1 MLSNFGR
8 DVRLGVR
15 QLLHQ
20 PAFAAAAIL
29 SLALGIGLNTTL
41 FSIVNAVLLRGGPIK
56 DPDRLVEIYTG
67 LSKDYP
73 QLTTSYPDF
82 LDIQSG
88 APSLAGLAGNS
99 YVRGILSTG
108 QRPMLV
114 TGEAVTANYFELLG
128 IAPAAGRGFRAD
140 ENIAP
145 GASPVLVLSHGLW
158 QRQFGAR
165 PDIVG
170 QVVTVSGLGYT
181 VVGVAPASFTG
192 TLPGI
197 PTEFWVPLMMVEQ
210 LVFSGVQANTDKN
223 PGKTR
228 LDRRGTRWLFVKG
241 RLAEGRTVDQAR
253 AEIETIFARLS
264 KDYPDTND
272 KVFGTVL
279 PASSIRFHPMLDGY
293 LKAASAGLLG
303 AVALVLMIACGNV
316 ANLLL
321 ARGTARRRELAVRA
335 AIGASRGRLMSQ
347 LLSEGLVLAFAGGAA
362 GLLIAWWASRALAG
376 VGTDVLPVPIKFD
389 FSIDPTVLL
398 FALAASMATALVF
411 GLVPALSS
419 SKPELVP
426 ALKESAE
433 GASRRRVS
441 MRDVLVVGQL
451 ALSLVLLV
459 AGALLIRGL
468 LVARAMDVGFDP
480 APISSL
486 SFNLRMNGYD
496 DERATAFARE
506 AVRTLRGL
514 PGVAGVAT
522 ASRLPLSP
530 DVNMDGVKV
539 PGHHAAD
546 EDETP
551 TDTVAVGVDYFSV
564 VGVPIVAGR
573 AFTEDEVSNR
583 RRVAVINETM
593 AKQYWPDG
601 SAVGRVI
608 YRGDFDSE
616 PVQIVGVA
624 RDHKVRSVG
633 ESPRAYLHVPETPSA
648 NIQIIVRSSTPARAA
663 LPSLRQALLALEPA
677 IVFTEDAA
685 AEDVAATTVAPT
697 RIGAMA
703 LGSFGAL
710 ALLLA
715 AIGLYGVIAY
725 SVSRRTREVG
735 IRMAL
740 GAERRQV
747 MRLVLTQGGKLAA
760 AGIAIG
766 IVASAGVGRLLE
778 SLLYGV
784 SGYDLLAYGAAAA
797 VLMLVALAANL
808 MPAISA
814 SRVDPV
820 KALRSE

>member
-1 MLSNFGR
+1 
-8 DVRLGVR
+8 
-15 QLLHQ
+15 
-20 PAFAAAAIL
+20 
-29 SLALGIGLNTTL
+29 
-41 FSIVNAVLLRGGPIK
+41 
-56 DPDRLVEIYTG
+56 
-67 LSKDYP
+67 
-73 QLTTSYPDF
+73 
-82 LDIQSG
+82 
-88 APSLAGLAGNS
+88 
-99 YVRGILSTG
+99 
-108 QRPMLV
+108 
-114 TGEAVTANYFELLG
+114 
-128 IAPAAGRGFRAD
+128 
-140 ENIAP
+140 
-145 GASPVLVLSHGLW
+145 
-158 QRQFGAR
+158 
-165 PDIVG
+165 
-170 QVVTVSGLGYT
+170 
-181 VVGVAPASFTG
+181 VAPANFSG

-241 RLAEGRTVDQAR
+241 RLAAGRTVDQAR
-253 AEIETIFARLS
+253 AEIETIFTRLS
-264 KDYPDTND
+264 RDYPDTND

-293 LKAASAGLLG
+293 LKAASVGLLG

-347 LLSEGLVLAFAGGAA
+347 LLCEGLVLAFAGGAA
-362 GLLIAWWASRALAG
+362 GLLIAWWAGRALAG
-376 VGTDVLPVPIKFD
+376 VGTDVLPVPVKFD
-389 FSIDPTVLL
+389 FSIDPTVLF
-398 FALAASMATALVF
+398 FALGASMATALLF
-411 GLVPALSS
+411 GLLPALSS

-433 GASRRRVS
+433 GASRGRLS

-459 AGALLIRGL
+459 AGALLTRGL
-468 LVARAMDVGFDP
+468 LVARDTDLGFDP
-480 APISSL
+480 VPLSSL

-496 DERATAFARE
+496 DERAAAFARE
-506 AVRTLRGL
+506 AVRTLREL
-514 PGVAGVAT
+514 PGVAGVST
-522 ASRLPLSP
+522 ASRLPLTP

-546 EDETP
+546 ADETP
-551 TDTVAVGVDYFSV
+551 IDTVAVGVDYFPV

-608 YRGDFDSE
+608 HRGGFDSE

-648 NIQIIVRSSTPARAA
+648 NIQIIVRTITPARAA
-663 LPSLRQALLALEPA
+663 LPSLRQALIGLEPA
-677 IVFTEDAA
+677 IVFTEDAP
-685 AEDVAATTVAPT
+685 AEEVAATTMAPT

-715 AIGLYGVIAY
+715 AVGLYGVIAY

-747 MRLVLTQGGKLAA
+747 MRLVLLQGGKLAA

-766 IVASAGVGRLLE
+766 VAASAGVGRLLE

-784 SGYDLLAYGAAAA
+784 SGYDFLAYGAAAA
-797 VLMLVALAANL
+797 MLMLVALAANL
-808 MPAISA
+808 MPAITA
-814 SRVDPV
+814 SRIDPV

>member
-1 MLSNFGR
+1 
-8 DVRLGVR
+8 
-15 QLLHQ
+15 
-20 PAFAAAAIL
+20 
-29 SLALGIGLNTTL
+29 
-41 FSIVNAVLLRGGPIK
+41 
-56 DPDRLVEIYTG
+56 
-67 LSKDYP
+67 
-73 QLTTSYPDF
+73 
-82 LDIQSG
+82 
-88 APSLAGLAGNS
+88 
-99 YVRGILSTG
+99 
-108 QRPMLV
+108 
-114 TGEAVTANYFELLG
+114 
-128 IAPAAGRGFRAD
+128 
-140 ENIAP
+140 
-145 GASPVLVLSHGLW
+145 
-158 QRQFGAR
+158 
-165 PDIVG
+165 
-170 QVVTVSGLGYT
+170 
-181 VVGVAPASFTG
+181 
-192 TLPGI
+192 
-197 PTEFWVPLMMVEQ
+197 
-210 LVFSGVQANTDKN
+210 
-223 PGKTR
+223 
-228 LDRRGTRWLFVKG
+228 
-241 RLAEGRTVDQAR
+241 
-253 AEIETIFARLS
+253 
-264 KDYPDTND
+264 
-272 KVFGTVL
+272 
-279 PASSIRFHPMLDGY
+279 MLDGY

-321 ARGTARRRELAVRA
+321 ARGTARRRELALRA

-347 LLSEGLVLAFAGGAA
+347 LLSEGLVLAIAGGAA
-362 GLLIAWWASRALAG
+362 GLLIAWWAGRALAG
-376 VGTDVLPVPIKFD
+376 IGTDVLPVPIKFE

-398 FALAASMATALVF
+398 FALTASMATAVVF

-433 GASRRRVS
+433 GASRRRLS

-468 LVARAMDVGFDP
+468 LVARAVDVGFDP
-480 APISSL
+480 APLSSL

-546 EDETP
+546 EEETP
-551 TDTVAVGVDYFSV
+551 TDTVGVGVDYFSV

-573 AFTEDEVSNR
+573 MFTEDEVANR
-583 RRVAVINETM
+583 RPVAVINETM

-616 PVQIVGVA
+616 PVQVVGVA

-633 ESPRAYLHVPETPSA
+633 ESPRAYLHVPERPSA
-648 NIQIIVRSSTPARAA
+648 NIQIIVRTTTPARAA
-663 LPSLRQALLALEPA
+663 LPSLRQALVALEPA